1 MKNHASVMGEAC
13 TWSIKRCYM
22 EELEKMKNHAS
33 VMGEALYVEYK
44 EMLRGGVGE
53 DEESCASHG

>member
-1 MKNHASVMGEAC
+1 MKNH
-13 TWSIKRCYM
+13 TP
-22 EELEKMKNHAS
+22 

-44 EMLRGGVGE
+44 ERLHGGLEKMKNHAPVLGEALYVEYKERLHGGVGE